1 MSQREYTWWT
11 ERLTMCFIQA
21 DIVRIDHFRGFDA
34 YWEIPAS
41 EPTAVIGKWI
51 KGPGQ
56 AFFDAM
62 EASLGELPLI
72 AEDLGLITPE
82 VVALRDRFNFP
93 GMKILQ
99 FAFGGERNSQFL
111 PHTFDKNCVVYTGTH
126 DNDTVIGWFEDADEN
141 ERKHV
146 LNYMN
151 VATADNIAWNMI
163 RLAFSSVANSA
174 VAMLQ
179 DLMNLGPE
187 ARMNFPGKASGNWQ
201 WRYTPQMLTEDIAWR
216 LRELTE
222 LYGRTPEP
230 GENN

>member
-1 MSQREYTWWT
+1 
-11 ERLTMCFIQA
+11 
-21 DIVRIDHFRGFDA
+21 
-34 YWEIPAS
+34 
-41 EPTAVIGKWI
+41 
-51 KGPGQ
+51 
-56 AFFDAM
+56 
-62 EASLGELPLI
+62 
-72 AEDLGLITPE
+72 
-82 VVALRDRFNFP
+82 
-93 GMKILQ
+93 
-99 FAFGGERNSQFL
+99 
-111 PHTFDKNCVVYTGTH
+111 
-126 DNDTVIGWFEDADEN
+126 
-141 ERKHV
+141 
-146 LNYMN
+146 MN